1 MDHSPFVHLHLHTQ
15 YSLLDGEIRLKGLFE
30 KAQAFK
36 LPAIAMTDHGN
47 LFGMVDFYKQAQK
60 HGLKPIIGCEVYV
73 APGSRLQKETHPHQE
88 NAFHLV
94 LLCKNEKGYR
104 NLVKLVTQAY
114 FEGFYYK
121 PRIDRE
127 LLREH
132 HKGLIALTACLHG
145 EIPYYLLK
153 GDFDRAL
160 KTTRELAEIFD
171 QERFYLEL
179 QKNDIPEQDIVNK
192 GLLEIHRQLGIP
204 IVATNDCHYL
214 TREEAK
220 AHDVLLCIQTGK
232 TVDDPNRMRF
242 STNQLY
248 FKSPEEMAQLFADLP
263 EAIKNTVHIADRC
276 NLELSFGH
284 SHLPRYAL
292 PPEETMDGR
301 LKDEARSG
309 LKERLAV
316 KEQIVPSFSPSRH
329 QEYRDRLERELTVIT
344 TTGFSG
350 YFLVV
355 SDYVRFAKEKGIPVG
370 PGRGSGAGSLVAYAL
385 KITDIDPLDYGLIFE
400 RFLNVERKELPDIDV
415 DFCVERRD
423 EVLKYIADKYG
434 QEYVAQIIT
443 FGKMQARA
451 VIRDVGRA
459 LNIPYGEV
467 DKIAKLIPTVL
478 NITLSEALEMEPRLK
493 ELKESDPTINE
504 LLTIAEA
511 LEGLPRHASTHAAGV
526 IISPH
531 PITDTVPLYKGPKGE
546 TLTQYE
552 MKSVQEMGLIKF
564 DLLGLNNLTIIQ
576 YALRTIERTHGQRI
590 DLTRIPLDDPATYE
604 LLGRGDTTGVF
615 QLESSGMK
623 DLLIRMKPQNFE
635 DLIALNALYRPGP
648 LKSGMVD
655 DFVRRKHGEVPVEY
669 PHPLLE
675 GVLKETMGIIVYQE
689 QVMQIGALLADYS
702 MGEADTLRKAMG
714 KKIPEVMAQQRTRFL
729 EGTKKKRIDQK
740 KADEIFDKMETFG
753 GYGFNKSHSAAY
765 ALITYQTAYLKA
777 HYPLD
782 FMVAL
787 MTSKMGNSTEVTKC
801 IAECREKAIVV
812 LPPDVNL
819 SHLDFTVVE
828 DKIRF
833 GLAAVK
839 NVGAG
844 AIESI
849 LEARGN
855 GGEFKSLIDFS
866 RRVDLRRVNRRVAE
880 SLIKCGA
887 FDSLGV
893 ARSRLMAFLPEA
905 LDIGQQSQKEQ
916 SEHQF
921 SLFSMEGE
929 SGLTRPDINPPLIEE
944 WRESQKLSFEKEILG
959 FYITGHPLTRYS
971 ESLQDLKTI
980 DIQSLFEMEDKENV
994 RLAGMV
1000 AALKEINSKKGE
1012 RMAFATIEDLTGSCE
1027 VIIFSDIFRKC
1038 SQVLKEEGPLWVTGI
1053 TTKDE
1058 KGIKVIANDILPL
1071 DEAEEKM
1078 AQQAVLK
1085 IQVSGLTRDQLSELK
1100 DFLKNHSGSCPVRI
1114 CACLPDKSQILL
1126 NLPETYT
1133 IRPSVRMRREM
1144 KGLSFNPFMEIVY
1157 SDPPKA
1163 EINGDQK
1170 QKVKGQRYKV

>member
-1 MDHSPFVHLHLHTQ
+1 M
-15 YSLLDGEIRLKGLFE
+15 
-30 KAQAFK
+30 
-36 LPAIAMTDHGN
+36 
-47 LFGMVDFYKQAQK
+47 
-60 HGLKPIIGCEVYV
+60 
-73 APGSRLQKETHPHQE
+73 
-88 NAFHLV
+88 
-94 LLCKNEKGYR
+94 
-104 NLVKLVTQAY
+104 
-114 FEGFYYK
+114 
-121 PRIDRE
+121 
-127 LLREH
+127 
-132 HKGLIALTACLHG
+132 IALSACLHG
-145 EIPYYLLK
+145 EIPYALLNN
-153 GDFDRAL
+153 DYDRAL
-160 KTTRELAEIFD
+160 KITREMAEIFD
-171 QERFYLEL
+171 QDRFFLEL
-179 QKNDIPEQDIVNK
+179 QKNDIPEQEIVNK

-214 TREEAK
+214 TQEEAK

-232 TVDDPNRMRF
+232 TVEDPNRLRF

-248 FKSPEEMAQLFADLP
+248 FKSPEEMTALFSDLP
-263 EAIKNTVHIADRC
+263 EAIQNTLRIADRC
-276 NLELSFGH
+276 NLELNFGQSF
-284 SHLPRYAL
+284 LPRYPL

-301 LKDEARSG
+301 LKNEARAG
-309 LKERLAV
+309 LEKRLSM
-316 KEQIVPSFSPSRH
+316 KEQLVPSFPASRFK
-329 QEYRDRLERELTVIT
+329 EYRDRLEKELTVIT

-355 SDYVRFAKEKGIPVG
+355 ADYVGFAKQQGIPVG
-370 PGRGSGAGSLVAYAL
+370 PGRGSGAGSLVAYSL
-385 KITDIDPLDYGLIFE
+385 GITDIDPLDYGLIFE

-423 EVLKYIADKYG
+423 EVLKYIAEKYG

-467 DKIAKLIPTVL
+467 DKIAKLIPAKL
-478 NITLSEALEMEPRLK
+478 NITLSEALEAEPRLK
-493 ELKESDPTINE
+493 ELKETDPTIKE

-526 IISPH
+526 VISPH
-531 PITDTVPLYKGPKGE
+531 PITETVPLYKGPKGE
-546 TLTQYE
+546 ILTQYE

-576 YALRTIERTHGQRI
+576 YALRTIERTHGLKV
-590 DLTRIPLDDPATYE
+590 DLIRIPLDDPETYQ
-604 LLGRGDTTGVF
+604 LLARGDTTGVF

-623 DLLIRMKPQNFE
+623 DLLIKSQPQNFE

-648 LKSGMVD
+648 LNSGMVAD
-655 DFVRRKHGEVPVEY
+655 YIKRKHGEVPVEY

-675 GVLKETMGIIVYQE
+675 GVLKETLGIIVYQE
-689 QVMQIGALLADYS
+689 QVMQIAGLLADYS

-714 KKIPEVMAQQRTRFL
+714 KKIPEVMAQQRSRFL

-740 KADEIFDKMETFG
+740 KAEAIFKNMETFG

-787 MTSKMGNSTEVTKC
+787 VTSKMGNSTEVTKC
-801 IAECREKAIVV
+801 IAECREKGIVV

-819 SHLDFTVVE
+819 SQLDFAVVE

-849 LEARGN
+849 LEARKKEGA
-855 GGEFKSLIDFS
+855 FKSLIDFCQ
-866 RRVDLRRVNRRVAE
+866 RVDLRRVNRRVVE

-893 ARSRLMAFLPEA
+893 ARARLMAFLPEA
-905 LDIGQQSQKEQ
+905 LEIGQQRQKEQ
-916 SEHQF
+916 TENQF
-921 SLFSMEGE
+921 SLFSVGGD
-929 SGLTRPDINPPLIEE
+929 SGLTRPEIEPPMVEE
-944 WRESQKLSFEKEILG
+944 WRESQKLSYEKEILG
-959 FYITGHPLTRYS
+959 FYITGHPLTRYA
-971 ESLQDLKTI
+971 ESLPDLKTV
-980 DIQSLFEMEDKENV
+980 DIQALADYEDKENV
-994 RLAGMV
+994 RLVGMV

-1027 VIIFSDIFRKC
+1027 VIIFSDVYRK
-1038 SQVLKEEGPLWVTGI
+1038 SSTVLKEEGPLWIAGF

-1058 KGIKVIANDILPL
+1058 KGIKVIANDVLL
-1071 DEAEEKM
+1071 LTEAEEKM

-1085 IQVSGLTRDQLSELK
+1085 IPVEGLTRDQIIELS
-1100 DFLKNHSGSCPVRI
+1100 DFLKGHPGACPVQI
-1114 CACLPDKSQILL
+1114 CACLPDKSQVLL
-1126 NLPETYT
+1126 NLPETQN
-1133 IRPSVRMRREM
+1133 IRPSARLRREL
-1144 KGLSFNPFMEIVY
+1144 KGISCHPILEVVY
-1157 SDPPKA
+1157 P
-1163 EINGDQK
+1163 
-1170 QKVKGQRYKV
+1170 

>member
-1 MDHSPFVHLHLHTQ
+1 MPHAPFVHLHLHTQ

-30 KAQAFK
+30 KAKAFK

-47 LFGMVDFYKQAQK
+47 LFGTVDFYKQAQN

-73 APGSRLQKETHPHQE
+73 APGSRLQKETQPHQE

-94 LLCKNEKGYR
+94 LLCKNEKGYH
-104 NLVKLVTQAY
+104 NLIQLVSRAY
-114 FEGFYYK
+114 FEGFYYR

-127 LLREH
+127 LLKEY
-132 HKGLIALTACLHG
+132 HKGLIAMTACLHG
-145 EIPYYLLK
+145 EIPYYLLQ

-160 KTTRELAEIFD
+160 SHARELAEIFD
-171 QERFYLEL
+171 QDRFYLEL
-179 QKNDIPEQDIVNK
+179 QKNDIPDQEIVNK
-192 GLLEIHRQLGIP
+192 GLLEIHHQLGIP

-214 TREEAK
+214 TQEEAK

-232 TVDDPNRMRF
+232 TVDDPNRLRF
-242 STNQLY
+242 SSSQLY
-248 FKSPEEMAQLFADLP
+248 FKSPEEMAVLFADLP
-263 EAIKNTVHIADRC
+263 EAVQNTLHIADRC
-276 NLELSFGH
+276 NLELTFGH
-284 SHLPRYAL
+284 SHLPRYPL
-292 PPEETMDGR
+292 PQGETMDSR
-301 LKDEARSG
+301 LKKDARLG
-309 LKERLAV
+309 LEERLAV
-316 KEQIVPSFSPSRH
+316 KEQLDPTFSPSRS
-329 QEYRDRLERELTVIT
+329 QEYQDRLEKELSVIT
-344 TTGFSG
+344 STGFSG

-355 SDYVRFAKEKGIPVG
+355 SDYVRFAKDKKIPVG

-400 RFLNVERKELPDIDV
+400 RFLNMERKELPDIDV

-423 EVLKYIADKYG
+423 EVLKYIAEKYG
-434 QEYVAQIIT
+434 QEHVAQIIT

-467 DKIAKLIPTVL
+467 DKIAKLIPSVL
-478 NITLSEALEMEPRLK
+478 NVTLSEALEMEPRLK
-493 ELKESDPTINE
+493 ELKESDPTIKE

-526 IISPH
+526 VISPH
-531 PITDTVPLYKGPKGE
+531 PITETVPLYKGPKGE

-552 MKSVQEMGLIKF
+552 MKSVQDMGLIKF
-564 DLLGLNNLTIIQ
+564 DLLGLNNLTIIE
-576 YALRTIERTHGQRI
+576 YALRTIKRTHDQPI
-590 DLTRIPLDDPATYE
+590 DLSRIPLNDPATYE

-623 DLLIRMKPQNFE
+623 DLLVRSKPQTFE

-648 LKSGMVD
+648 LKSGMVAD
-655 DFVRRKHGEVPVEY
+655 YVKRKHGEVPIEY

-689 QVMQIGALLADYS
+689 QVMQIAALLADYS
-702 MGEADTLRKAMG
+702 LGEADTLRKAMG
-714 KKIPEVMAQQRTRFL
+714 KKIFEVMAQQRTRFL

-740 KADEIFDKMETFG
+740 KAGEIFDKMETFG

-787 MTSKMGNSTEVTKC
+787 MTSKMSNSSEVTKC
-801 IAECREKAIVV
+801 IAECREKGIVV

-819 SHLDFTVVE
+819 SHLDFTVVG
-828 DKIRF
+828 DNIRF

-849 LEARGN
+849 LEARN
-855 GGEFKSLIDFS
+855 KGGEFKSLIDFC

-905 LDIGQQSQKEQ
+905 LDIGQQRQKE
-916 SEHQF
+916 ETENQF
-921 SLFSMEGE
+921 SLFAMAGDT
-929 SGLTRPDINPPLIEE
+929 GLTHPDIEPPMVEE
-944 WRESQKLSFEKEILG
+944 WRESQKLSYEKEILG
-959 FYITGHPLTRYS
+959 FYITGHPLTRYT
-971 ESLQDLKTI
+971 ETLQDLKTV
-980 DIQSLFEMEDKENV
+980 DIQNLSELEDKENV

-1027 VIIFSDIFRKC
+1027 VIIFSDIFRKMF
-1038 SQVLKEEGPLWVTGI
+1038 TGV
-1053 TTKDE
+1053 E
-1058 KGIKVIANDILPL
+1058 
-1071 DEAEEKM
+1071 
-1078 AQQAVLK
+1078 
-1085 IQVSGLTRDQLSELK
+1085 R
-1100 DFLKNHSGSCPVRI
+1100 
-1114 CACLPDKSQILL
+1114 
-1126 NLPETYT
+1126 
-1133 IRPSVRMRREM
+1133 
-1144 KGLSFNPFMEIVY
+1144 
-1157 SDPPKA
+1157 
-1163 EINGDQK
+1163 
-1170 QKVKGQRYKV
+1170 

>member
-1 MDHSPFVHLHLHTQ
+1 M
-15 YSLLDGEIRLKGLFE
+15 FE

-36 LPAIAMTDHGN
+36 LPAITMTDHGN
-47 LFGMVDFYKQAQK
+47 IFGMVEFYKQAQK
-60 HGLKPIIGCEVYV
+60 HGLKPIIGCEMYV
-73 APGSRLQKETHPHQE
+73 APGSRFDKEGHPHRE

-127 LLREH
+127 LLKEH
-132 HKGLIALTACLHG
+132 HKGLIALSACLHG
-145 EIPYYLLK
+145 EIPYALLNN
-153 GDFDRAL
+153 DYDRAL
-160 KTTRELAEIFD
+160 KITREMAEIFD
-171 QERFYLEL
+171 QDRFFLEL
-179 QKNDIPEQDIVNK
+179 QKNDIPEQEIVNK

-214 TREEAK
+214 TQEESK

-232 TVDDPNRMRF
+232 TVEDPNRLRF

-248 FKSPEEMAQLFADLP
+248 FKSPEEMTALFSDLP
-263 EAIKNTVHIADRC
+263 EAIQNTLRIADRC
-276 NLELSFGH
+276 NLELNFGQSF
-284 SHLPRYAL
+284 LPRYPL

-301 LKDEARSG
+301 LKNEARAG
-309 LKERLAV
+309 LEKRLSM
-316 KEQIVPSFSPSRH
+316 KEQLDPSFPPSRFK
-329 QEYRDRLERELTVIT
+329 EYRDRLEKELMVIT

-355 SDYVRFAKEKGIPVG
+355 ADYVGFAKQQGIPVG
-370 PGRGSGAGSLVAYAL
+370 PGRGSGAGSLVAYSL
-385 KITDIDPLDYGLIFE
+385 GITDIDPLDYGLIFE
-400 RFLNVERKELPDIDV
+400 RFLNLERKELPDIDV

-423 EVLKYIADKYG
+423 EVLKYIAGKYG
-434 QEYVAQIIT
+434 QEHVAQIIT

-467 DKIAKLIPTVL
+467 DKIAKLIPSKL
-478 NITLSEALEMEPRLK
+478 NITLKEALEAEPRLK
-493 ELKESDPTINE
+493 ELKETDPTIKE

-526 IISPH
+526 VISPH
-531 PITDTVPLYKGPKGE
+531 PITETVPLYKGPKGE
-546 TLTQYE
+546 ILTQYE

-576 YALRTIERTHGQRI
+576 YALRTIERTHGLKI
-590 DLTRIPLDDPATYE
+590 DLIRIPLDDPETYQ
-604 LLGRGDTTGVF
+604 LLARGDTTGVF

-623 DLLIRMKPQNFE
+623 DLLIKSQPQNFE

-648 LKSGMVD
+648 LNSGMVAD
-655 DFVRRKHGEVPVEY
+655 YIKRKHGEVPVEY

-675 GVLKETMGIIVYQE
+675 GVLKETLGIIVYQE
-689 QVMQIGALLADYS
+689 QVMQIAGLMADYS
-702 MGEADTLRKAMG
+702 MGEADILRKAMG
-714 KKIPEVMAQQRTRFL
+714 KKIPEVMAQQKSRFL
-729 EGTKKKRIDQK
+729 DGTKKKKIDQK
-740 KADEIFDKMETFG
+740 KAEAIFKNMETFG

-787 MTSKMGNSTEVTKC
+787 VTSKMGNSTEVTKC
-801 IAECREKAIVV
+801 ITECREKGIVV

-819 SHLDFTVVE
+819 SPLDFAVVE

-849 LEARGN
+849 LEARKKEGA
-855 GGEFKSLIDFS
+855 FKSLIDFCQ
-866 RRVDLRRVNRRVAE
+866 RVDLRRVNRRVVE

-893 ARSRLMAFLPEA
+893 ARARLMAFLPEA
-905 LDIGQQSQKEQ
+905 LEIGQQRQKEQ
-916 SEHQF
+916 TENQF
-921 SLFSMEGE
+921 SLFSMGGD
-929 SGLTRPDINPPLIEE
+929 SGLTRPDIEPPMAEE
-944 WRESQKLSFEKEILG
+944 WRESQKLSYEKEILG
-959 FYITGHPLTRYS
+959 FYITGHPLTRYA
-971 ESLQDLKTI
+971 ESLPDLKTV
-980 DIQSLFEMEDKENV
+980 DIQALADYEDKENV
-994 RLAGMV
+994 RLVGMV

-1027 VIIFSDIFRKC
+1027 VIIFSDVYRK
-1038 SQVLKEEGPLWVTGI
+1038 SSTVLKEEGPLWIAGF

-1058 KGIKVIANDILPL
+1058 KGIKVIANDMLL
-1071 DEAEEKM
+1071 LTEAEEKM

-1085 IQVSGLTRDQLSELK
+1085 IPVEGLTRDRIIELS
-1100 DFLKNHSGSCPVRI
+1100 DFLKGHPGACPVQI
-1114 CACLPDKSQILL
+1114 CACLPDKSQVLL
-1126 NLPETYT
+1126 NLPETQN
-1133 IRPSVRMRREM
+1133 IRPSARLRREL
-1144 KGLSFNPFMEIVY
+1144 KGISCHPILEVVY
-1157 SDPPKA
+1157 P
-1163 EINGDQK
+1163 
-1170 QKVKGQRYKV
+1170 

>member
-1 MDHSPFVHLHLHTQ
+1 MPHAPFVHLHLHTQ

-36 LPAIAMTDHGN
+36 LPAITMTDHGN
-47 LFGMVDFYKQAQK
+47 LFGMVEFYKQAQK
-60 HGLKPIIGCEVYV
+60 HGLKPIIGCEVYI
-73 APGSRLQKETHPHQE
+73 APGSRLDKETHPHKE
-88 NAFHLV
+88 NAFHLI

-104 NLVKLVTQAY
+104 NLVKLVTKAY

-132 HKGLIALTACLHG
+132 HKGLIALSACLHG
-145 EIPYYLLK
+145 EIPHALLK
-153 GDFDRAL
+153 GEPERAL
-160 KTTRELAEIFD
+160 GIARELSEIFD
-171 QERFYLEL
+171 QNRFFLEL
-179 QKNDIPEQDIVNK
+179 QKNDIPEQEIVNK

-214 TREEAK
+214 TQEESK

-232 TVDDPNRMRF
+232 TVDDPNRLRF

-248 FKSPEEMAQLFADLP
+248 FKSPEEMTALFSDLP
-263 EAIKNTVHIADRC
+263 EAIENTLHIADRC
-276 NLELSFGH
+276 NLELTFGH
-284 SHLPRYAL
+284 SHLPRYPL
-292 PPEETMDGR
+292 PAEETMDDR
-301 LKDEARSG
+301 LKKEARSG
-309 LKERLAV
+309 LEQRLVLKTQLEPAFPATRV
-316 KEQIVPSFSPSRH
+316 KEYH
-329 QEYRDRLERELTVIT
+329 DRLEREIKVIT
-344 TTGFSG
+344 STGFSG

-355 SDYVRFAKEKGIPVG
+355 ADYVGYAKAQGIPVG
-370 PGRGSGAGSLVAYAL
+370 PGRGSGAGSLVAYCL
-385 KITDIDPLDYGLIFE
+385 GITDIDPLDYGLIFE

-423 EVLKYIADKYG
+423 EVLKYIAEKYG

-467 DKIAKLIPTVL
+467 DKIAKLIPSVL
-478 NITLSEALEMEPRLK
+478 NITLSDALEMEPRLK
-493 ELKESDPTINE
+493 ELKESDPTIKE

-526 IISPH
+526 VISPH
-531 PITDTVPLYKGPKGE
+531 TITDSVPLYKGPKGE

-552 MKSVQEMGLIKF
+552 MKSVQEMGMIKF

-576 YALRTIERTHGQRI
+576 YALRTIERTHGLKV
-590 DLTRIPLDDPATYE
+590 DLIRIPLDDPATYQ

-623 DLLIRMKPQNFE
+623 DLLIKSRPQNFE

-648 LKSGMVD
+648 LKSGMVED
-655 DFVRRKHGEVPVEY
+655 YIKRKHGEVPVEY
-669 PHPLLE
+669 PHPQLE
-675 GVLKETMGIIVYQE
+675 GVLKETLGIIIYQE
-689 QVMQIGALLADYS
+689 QVMQIASRLADYS

-714 KKIPEVMAQQRTRFL
+714 KKIPEVMAQQRSRFL
-729 EGTKKKRIDQK
+729 DGTKKNKIDQK
-740 KADEIFDKMETFG
+740 KAEAIFKNMETFG

-801 IAECREKAIVV
+801 IAECREKGIVV

-819 SHLDFTVVE
+819 SQLDFAVVE

-833 GLAAVK
+833 GLAAIK

-849 LEARGN
+849 LEAKKK
-855 GGEFKSLIDFS
+855 GGEFQSLIDFCQ
-866 RRVDLRRVNRRVAE
+866 RVDLRRVNRRVVE

-893 ARSRLMAFLPEA
+893 GRARLMAFLPEA
-905 LDIGQQSQKEQ
+905 LEVGQQRQKDQ
-916 SEHQF
+916 SENQF
-921 SLFSMEGE
+921 SLFAMAGD
-929 SGLTRPDINPPLIEE
+929 SGLSRPEIVPPLVEE

-959 FYITGHPLTRYS
+959 FYITGHPLTRHT
-971 ESLQDLKTI
+971 ESLPDLKI
-980 DIQSLFEMEDKENV
+980 VDIQSLSEVEDKENV
-994 RLAGMV
+994 RLVGMM

-1012 RMAFATIEDLTGSCE
+1012 RMAFATIEDLTGTCE
-1027 VIIFSDIFRKC
+1027 VIIFSDIYRKT
-1038 SQVLKEEGPLWVTGI
+1038 SAVLKEEGPLWISGL

-1058 KGIKVIANDILPL
+1058 KGVKVIANDIMSLA
-1071 DEAEEKM
+1071 EAEEKL
-1078 AQQAVLK
+1078 AQQANLK
-1085 IQVSGLTRDQLSELK
+1085 IQMDGLTRDQLLELH
-1100 DFLKNHSGSCPVRI
+1100 DFLIEHIGTCPVQI
-1114 CACLPDKSQILL
+1114 WACLSDKSQVLL
-1126 NLPETYT
+1126 NLPETKK
-1133 IRPSVRMRREM
+1133 IRPSVRLRREL
-1144 KGLSFNPFMEIVY
+1144 KGLACRAVLEVVY
-1157 SDPPKA
+1157 P
-1163 EINGDQK
+1163 
-1170 QKVKGQRYKV
+1170 

>member
-1 MDHSPFVHLHLHTQ
+1 MPHAPFVHLHLHTQ

-30 KAQAFK
+30 KAKAFK

-47 LFGMVDFYKQAQK
+47 LFGTVDFYKQAQN

-73 APGSRLQKETHPHQE
+73 APGSRLQKETQPHQE

-94 LLCKNEKGYR
+94 LLCKNEKGYQ
-104 NLVKLVTQAY
+104 NLIQLVTRAY

-127 LLREH
+127 LLKEY
-132 HKGLIALTACLHG
+132 HKGLIAMTACLHG

-160 KTTRELAEIFD
+160 SHARELAEIFD
-171 QERFYLEL
+171 QDRFYLEL
-179 QKNDIPEQDIVNK
+179 QKNDIPDQEIVNQ
-192 GLLEIHRQLGIP
+192 GLLAIHRQLGIP

-214 TREEAK
+214 TQEEAK

-232 TVDDPNRMRF
+232 TVDDPNRLRF
-242 STNQLY
+242 SSNQLY
-248 FKSPEEMAQLFADLP
+248 FKSPEEMAVLFADLP
-263 EAIKNTVHIADRC
+263 EAVQNTLHIADRC
-276 NLELSFGH
+276 NLELTFGH
-284 SHLPRYAL
+284 SHLPRYPL
-292 PPEETMDGR
+292 PQEETMDSR
-301 LKDEARSG
+301 LKKDARSG
-309 LKERLAV
+309 LEERLAV
-316 KEQIVPSFSPSRH
+316 KKQLDPTFSESRS
-329 QEYRDRLERELTVIT
+329 QEYQDRLEKELSVIT
-344 TTGFSG
+344 STGFSG

-355 SDYVRFAKEKGIPVG
+355 SDYVRFAKDKKIPVG

-400 RFLNVERKELPDIDV
+400 RFLNMERKELPDIDV

-423 EVLKYIADKYG
+423 EVLKYIAEKYG
-434 QEYVAQIIT
+434 QEHVAQIIT

-467 DKIAKLIPTVL
+467 DKIAKLIPSVL

-493 ELKESDPTINE
+493 ELKESDPTIKE

-526 IISPH
+526 VISPH
-531 PITDTVPLYKGPKGE
+531 PITQTVPLYKGPKGE

-552 MKSVQEMGLIKF
+552 MKSVQDMGLIKF
-564 DLLGLNNLTIIQ
+564 DLLGLNNLTIIE
-576 YALRTIERTHGQRI
+576 YALRTIMRTHDQPI
-590 DLTRIPLDDPATYE
+590 DLSRIPLNDPATYE

-623 DLLIRMKPQNFE
+623 DLLLRSRPQTFE
-635 DLIALNALYRPGP
+635 DIIALNALYRPGP
-648 LKSGMVD
+648 LKSGMVAD
-655 DFVRRKHGEVPVEY
+655 YVKRKHGEVPVEY

-675 GVLKETMGIIVYQE
+675 GVLKDTMGIIVYQE
-689 QVMQIGALLADYS
+689 QVMQIAGLLADYS

-729 EGTKKKRIDQK
+729 EGSKKKRIDQK
-740 KADEIFDKMETFG
+740 KSNEIFDKMETFG

-765 ALITYQTAYLKA
+765 TLITYQTAYLKA

-787 MTSKMGNSTEVTKC
+787 MTSKMGNSSEVTKC
-801 IAECREKAIVV
+801 IAECREKGIVV

-819 SHLDFTVVE
+819 SQLDFTVVE

-849 LEARGN
+849 MEARDK
-855 GGEFKSLIDFS
+855 GGEFKSLIDFC

-905 LDIGQQSQKEQ
+905 LDIGQQRQKEETE
-916 SEHQF
+916 SQF
-921 SLFSMEGE
+921 SLFAMAGDA
-929 SGLTRPDINPPLIEE
+929 GLTRPDIEPPMVEE
-944 WRESQKLSFEKEILG
+944 WRESQKLSYEKEILG
-959 FYITGHPLTRYS
+959 FYITGHPLTHYT
-971 ESLQDLKTI
+971 ETLQDLKTV
-980 DIQSLFEMEDKENV
+980 DIQNLSELEDKENV

-1038 SQVLKEEGPLWVTGI
+1038 SQILKEEGPLWVSGI

-1071 DEAEEKM
+1071 TEAEEKM

-1085 IQVSGLTRDQLSELK
+1085 IAVDGLTRDQILLLK
-1100 DFLKNHSGSCPVRI
+1100 DFLKDHAGSCPVQI
-1114 CACLPDKSQILL
+1114 CVCLPDQSQILL
-1126 NLPETYT
+1126 NLPETRT
-1133 IRPSVRMRREM
+1133 IRPSVRLRREL
-1144 KGLSFNPFMEIVY
+1144 KGLPCNPVLEVVY
-1157 SDPPKA
+1157 
-1163 EINGDQK
+1163 G
-1170 QKVKGQRYKV
+1170 